1 MKSLSNCLAK
11 GILLFTIGLGM
22 VLLEAGPAVAI
33 ISITVSGNWTQ
44 SIDKNNLTGGAG
56 TNLTSTYTSTQN
68 INLINITGTTDKR
81 DNWQVNIKR
90 IDTTW
95 NSNLLVFAQRTSD
108 GTGKGS
114 ISGGKA
120 YIQVTQSD
128 TTFFSGAGDRS
139 TINIQLQLT
148 GASLIVSP
156 NQYST
161 IIQYTVIDTP

>member
-11 GILLFTIGLGM
+11 GILLVAMGLGM
-22 VLLEAGPAVAI
+22 VLLAAGSAVAVI
-33 ISITVSGNWTQ
+33 DITVTGSWTQ

-56 TNLTSTYTSTQN
+56 TNLTSTYTSSQN
-68 INLINITGTTDKR
+68 INLIDITGQTSKW

-95 NSNLLVFAQRTSD
+95 NSNLLVFARRTSN
-108 GTGKGS
+108 GKGKGS
-114 ISGGKA
+114 ISGGLA

-128 TTFFSGAGDRS
+128 TTFFTGAGDRS
-139 TINIQLQLT
+139 TITIQLQLT
-148 GASLIVSP
+148 GASLTIPP